1 MGAYKAAVVTEGGQN
16 LIAQVLAT
24 NKALAFTSAKTS
36 NYAYPSGTNITA
48 LTGLQDVVQS
58 TQPFKAQAINNN
70 VAQVSVRFDNDGITQ
85 QYQIQTIGL
94 YAKIEDGEEIL
105 FSVIQAITPD
115 EMPVQSSVSP
125 SAFIYNIQSTVQN
138 ASQITITVNP
148 AGTATVQDI
157 LDLENPVFDD
167 SGAVAGI
174 TSFPNFLST
183 LVSKMNIFQFYRNL
197 KAGLQFVLHTG
208 QIVNNCMSE
217 SPDLPLAAAQGKV
230 LMDLYTQ
237 LNSNMSQTGKI
248 SNFAT
253 SEAAMNAIY
262 DWIINSQHGSLVT
275 KVVGCNYGASDND
288 ESLSGKLYGGTYL
301 LIGYRQG
308 GYASI
313 IAYSYWPRNPI
324 LVGII
329 ESSSWS
335 KRFEVLGNFIFQH
348 ANGNIKYGMNG
359 IYIGKFNNGPL
370 RDENNIFE
378 SAIYLVATDATSTAA
393 YAFTII
399 HYHYGHLFFNRM
411 TMNNEWDF
419 NSWKKIIS

>member
-58 TQPFKAQAINNN
+58 TQPFKAQAINDN

-237 LNSNMSQTGKI
+237 LNSKMLK
-248 SNFAT
+248 
-253 SEAAMNAIY
+253 Y
-262 DWIINSQHGSLVT
+262 
-275 KVVGCNYGASDND
+275 
-288 ESLSGKLYGGTYL
+288 
-301 LIGYRQG
+301 
-308 GYASI
+308 
-313 IAYSYWPRNPI
+313 
-324 LVGII
+324 
-329 ESSSWS
+329 ESSIFFN
-335 KRFEVLGNFIFQH
+335 KGVTFIQH
-348 ANGNIKYGMNG
+348 ASNPMVY
-359 IYIGKFNNGPL
+359 YITDIDFLPYKGHVIAFTVRLTCSGFANEPFQFALFDPEHPGSSIP
-370 RDENNIFE
+370 
-378 SAIYLVATDATSTAA
+378 VATLHPSSNTPYVQAAAIFKPYDDWGHFYPSINTSTPLD
-393 YAFTII
+393 TSRS
-399 HYHYGHLFFNRM
+399 YGFQIWNLITF
-411 TMNNEWDF
+411 
-419 NSWKKIIS
+419 KI

>member
-58 TQPFKAQAINNN
+58 TQPFKAQAINDN

-237 LNSNMSQTGKI
+237 LNSNI
-248 SNFAT
+248 SNRFKTFKIVYHSTGYEKVIDAYMDFASKNT
-253 SEAAMNAIY
+253 PATGG
-262 DWIINSQHGSLVT
+262 DVIISRVSAGGGS
-275 KVVGCNYGASDND
+275 VGGMGIA
-288 ESLSGKLYGGTYL
+288 LSYL
-301 LIGYRQG
+301 
-308 GYASI
+308 
-313 IAYSYWPRNPI
+313 
-324 LVGII
+324 
-329 ESSSWS
+329 SSSYS
-335 KRFEVLGNFIFQH
+335 ACILIDRKSNSIYSGYLNFEGWLWYKLNQTQIT
-348 ANGNIKYGMNG
+348 
-359 IYIGKFNNGPL
+359 L
-370 RDENNIFE
+370 
-378 SAIYLVATDATSTAA
+378 
-393 YAFTII
+393 
-399 HYHYGHLFFNRM
+399 
-411 TMNNEWDF
+411 
-419 NSWKKIIS
+419 